1 MAAIAKWWKMR
12 CTRCTAKWKAKENE
26 MNESQG
32 GNGIFFLY
40 ELRVQMLR
48 QKGGKQKELIVGI
61 ARSAS

>member
-1 MAAIAKWWKMR
+1 MR